1 MTRKESIQRIKTA
14 FDTLT
19 IIDTLT
25 RARTG
30 QRYTPSDIT
39 DAKRTLRTHMQLLE
53 IGAHDVAFDSVTDN
67 LTIDE
72 LC

>member
-1 MTRKESIQRIKTA
+1 MTRTEAIQRISTA
-14 FDTLT
+14 IDTL
-19 IIDTLT
+19 ILIDSLT

-30 QRYTPSDIT
+30 VKYTPSDIT